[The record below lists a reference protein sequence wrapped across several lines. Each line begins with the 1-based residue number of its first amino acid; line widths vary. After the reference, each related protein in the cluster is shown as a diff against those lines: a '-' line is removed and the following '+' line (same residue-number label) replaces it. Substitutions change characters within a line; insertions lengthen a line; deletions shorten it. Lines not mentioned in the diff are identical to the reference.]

1 MSDNYEN
8 VQKRIKEMETRLLFS
23 KTRNKTAEASLSV
36 VIAVI
41 SDLIGPMLVGLS
53 IGYLLH
59 KTFNLSILFFAVFIL
74 LGGLAGF
81 LNLYRTV
88 LKLQGEHSNENA

>member
-1 MSDNYEN
+1 MSDNCEN
-8 VQKRIKEMETRLLFS
+8 LQERIKKMEARLFS
-23 KTRNKTAEASLSV
+23 FERRNKTTEASLSV
-36 VIAVI
+36 VIAVV
-41 SDLIGPMLVGLS
+41 SDLIGPILVGLS

-74 LGGLAGF
+74 LGGFAGF